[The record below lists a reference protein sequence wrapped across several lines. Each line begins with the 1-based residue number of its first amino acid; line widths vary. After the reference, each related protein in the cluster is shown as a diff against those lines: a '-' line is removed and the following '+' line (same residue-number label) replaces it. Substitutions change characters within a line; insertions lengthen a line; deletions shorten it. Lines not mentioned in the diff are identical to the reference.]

1 MLTMQPQEIAEA
13 DRPIAGSEPL
23 SAEIHTE
30 SEIPLEHLPLG
41 YTMDETGLLNNYAI
55 LPKITEEDPATAE
68 SQRHIVNTIFT
79 AMFMVVVMVLIA
91 VTVSL

>member
-23 SAEIHTE
+23 SAEE

-68 SQRHIVNTIFT
+68 SQRRIVNTIFT